1 MTSVKFWT
9 FKGAAASSGS
19 VHIEVN
25 DTLTVSRIDA
35 MPRRIVS
42 KVYCEYNV
50 LLTGVGIYSVNFTG

>member
-25 DTLTVSRIDA
+25 DTLTAGR
-35 MPRRIVS
+35 
-42 KVYCEYNV
+42 EYNV

>member
-9 FKGAAASSGS
+9 FKGDAAISGS

-25 DTLTVSRIDA
+25 DTLTAGRIDA

-50 LLTGVGIYSVNFTG
+50 LLTGVRIYSVNFTG